1 MNFDPNYVLSEVD
14 QRRIKPLLDDIFDS
28 TIKFTYLI
36 TMTYPYRITDY
47 TEVMKHNRH
56 KLYVLKKNLNQPI
69 KSFTTIE
76 KHTSPHNIRDPQD
89 PEFYTKTFYKEDDE
103 GKTRLVSRYGSLHTH
118 TLIDAENTTGNKI
131 RSLIRTHCS
140 KEYNSAFGGFNIK
153 RVNDKVS
160 ILSYMTKDISLPYL
174 KDLNLDRKMVI
185 DTANSSIGRNH
196 PSIRGSYEVSRQ
208 NRISER
214 LDKQLSYASSEYR

>member
-1 MNFDPNYVLSEVD
+1 MNLDPDYVLTEVD
-14 QRRIKPLLDDIFDS
+14 QRRVKPLLDDIFDS
-28 TIKFTYLI
+28 TIKFTYFI

-56 KLYVLKKNLNQPI
+56 KLYVLKKNLKQSI

-76 KHTSPHNIRDPQD
+76 KHTSPHNIRDPHD
-89 PEFYTKTFYKEDDE
+89 PEFYTKTFYKDDDE

-118 TLIDAENTTGNKI
+118 TLIDAKNTSMNKI
-131 RSLIRTHCS
+131 RNLIRTYCS

-153 RVNDKVS
+153 KVTDKAT

-174 KDLNLDRKMVI
+174 KDLDLDRRMVI

-196 PSIRGSYEVSRQ
+196 PSIRGVYEVNRK

-214 LDKQLSYASSEYR
+214 VDRKLSYASSEHR

>member
-1 MNFDPNYVLSEVD
+1 MNFNPDYVLTEVD

-76 KHTSPHNIRDPQD
+76 KHTSPHNIRDPHD

-103 GKTRLVSRYGSLHTH
+103 GKKRLVSRYGSLHTH
-118 TLIDAENTTGNKI
+118 TLIDAQNTTMNKI
-131 RSLIRTHCS
+131 RCS
-140 KEYNSAFGGFNIK
+140 WF
-153 RVNDKVS
+153 
-160 ILSYMTKDISLPYL
+160 ILTCTFHINKL
-174 KDLNLDRKMVI
+174 
-185 DTANSSIGRNH
+185 
-196 PSIRGSYEVSRQ
+196 
-208 NRISER
+208 
-214 LDKQLSYASSEYR
+214 

>member
-76 KHTSPHNIRDPQD
+76 KHTSPHNIRDPHD
-89 PEFYTKTFYKEDDE
+89 PEFYTKTFYKSDDE

-118 TLIDAENTTGNKI
+118 TLIDAKNTSMNKI
-131 RSLIRTHCS
+131 RNLIRTYCS

-214 LDKQLSYASSEYR
+214 VDRKLCYASSEHR

>member
-1 MNFDPNYVLSEVD
+1 MNLDPNYVLTEVD

-36 TMTYPYRITDY
+36 TMTYAYRITDY

-76 KHTSPHNIRDPQD
+76 KHTSPHNIRDPHD
-89 PEFYTKTFYKEDDE
+89 PEFYTKTFYKDDDE

-118 TLIDAENTTGNKI
+118 TLIDAQNTSMNRI

-174 KDLNLDRKMVI
+174 KDLNLDRRMVI

-196 PSIRGSYEVSRQ
+196 PSIRGSYEVNRK

-214 LDKQLSYASSEYR
+214 VDRKLSYAS

>member
-1 MNFDPNYVLSEVD
+1 MNFDPDYVLTDVD
-14 QRRIKPLLDDIFDS
+14 ERRIKPLLDDIFDS
-28 TIKFTYLI
+28 TIKFTYFI

-47 TEVMKHNRH
+47 SEVMKHNRH
-56 KLYVLKKNLNQPI
+56 KLWILKKNLKQSI

-76 KHTSPHNIRDPQD
+76 KHTSPHNILDPED

-103 GKTRLVSRYGSLHTH
+103 GKKRLVSRYGSLHTH
-118 TLIDAENTTGNKI
+118 TLIDAQNTTMNKI
-131 RSLIRTHCS
+131 RNLIRTYCS

-153 RVNDKVS
+153 KVTDKVT

-174 KDLNLDRKMVI
+174 KDLELDRRMVI

-196 PSIRGSYEVSRQ
+196 PSIRGVYEVNRQ
-208 NRISER
+208 KRLSER
-214 LDKQLSYASSEYR
+214 IDRKLSYAS